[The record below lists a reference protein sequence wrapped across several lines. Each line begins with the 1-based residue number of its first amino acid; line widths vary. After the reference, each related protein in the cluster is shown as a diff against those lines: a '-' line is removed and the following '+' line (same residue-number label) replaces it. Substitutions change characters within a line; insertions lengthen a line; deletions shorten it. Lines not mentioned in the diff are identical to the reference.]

1 MDPVVRTTVEPETF
15 EVPVTVMVAV
25 DLTRM
30 AEAVETIAV
39 ELPLMT
45 TSLFVPRST
54 VSPPADETRAM
65 APVVAPAI
73 CIRSR

>member
-1 MDPVVRTTVEPETF
+1 MTVEPETF
-15 EVPVTVMVAV
+15 EVPVTVMAPV
-25 DLTRM
+25 DLTRI
-30 AEAVETIAV
+30 ADAVETIAV
-39 ELPLMT
+39 EFPLMT

-54 VSPPADETRAM
+54 VSPPAEETGAI